1 MGSDDLTT
9 WKKKKAF
16 ERENT
21 HCWVM
26 IVMFTI
32 VHCGDFG
39 NVWCLVW
46 SAQRVLR
53 LACLLRLISG
63 INILRCR
70 MTFFFV
76 MTVYDCWLFWSVP
89 CCHSLNFCT
98 TTILH
103 PEPLQSPHSHD
114 FCAGTT
120 RNEYKLSHK
129 DVDRIWLP
137 HGIYKKS
144 CSVKETHVNC
154 GSAGLEFWWWT
165 NLITKGRVKEIVG
178 KRCAHRPCRLAL
190 LTVIFGFELGFV

>member
-1 MGSDDLTT
+1 MKKKGVWKGKHTLLSHDSHVHYCSLWWFWKRLVLGLECSESFATGMFVEANKWNKYLEMSDD
-9 WKKKKAF
+9 
-16 ERENT
+16 
-21 HCWVM
+21 
-26 IVMFTI
+26 I
-32 VHCGDFG
+32 
-39 NVWCLVW
+39 
-46 SAQRVLR
+46 
-53 LACLLRLISG
+53 
-63 INILRCR
+63 
-70 MTFFFV
+70 FFFV

-120 RNEYKLSHK
+120 RNECKLSHK

>member
-9 WKKKKAF
+9 WKKMAF

-70 MTFFFV
+70 ISFFLWWLSTIVDCSGQFLAAILSIFV
-76 MTVYDCWLFWSVP
+76 PPPSCILNHCSPLIHMIFVQEQQGMNVSYHTKTWIEFGCPMVSTKNHVLWKKHMSIVDLQVWNFDGEPTWL
-89 CCHSLNFCT
+89 
-98 TTILH
+98 
-103 PEPLQSPHSHD
+103 QK
-114 FCAGTT
+114 A
-120 RNEYKLSHK
+120 
-129 DVDRIWLP
+129 
-137 HGIYKKS
+137 
-144 CSVKETHVNC
+144 
-154 GSAGLEFWWWT
+154 A
-165 NLITKGRVKEIVG
+165 
-178 KRCAHRPCRLAL
+178 
-190 LTVIFGFELGFV
+190 